1 MTQASPSDCPL
12 PQNWSIFATLILP
25 PTPYDL
31 QSIASDAEVSV
42 MLIAKDVISSCFV
55 STKICCMFK
64 IE

>member
-1 MTQASPSDCPL
+1 VIVPLHKTDAFLPPSFPLSPTTPSD
-12 PQNWSIFATLILP
+12 
-25 PTPYDL
+25 L
-31 QSIASDAEVSV
+31 QPIASDAEVSV